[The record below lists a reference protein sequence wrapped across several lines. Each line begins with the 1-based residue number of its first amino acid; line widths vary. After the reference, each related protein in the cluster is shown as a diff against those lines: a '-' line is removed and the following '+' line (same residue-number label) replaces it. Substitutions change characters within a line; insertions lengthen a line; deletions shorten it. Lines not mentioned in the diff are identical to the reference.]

1 MSDFGFE
8 RLGLRLEFGFF
19 EKTKSEIPFDNLMP
33 PCMKGFPSGYC
44 VFAISLAS
52 FPNKQNIPGQTC
64 LYSCQK
70 VKISLRARGRKKMS
84 ANKDK
89 KKKKKKK
96 TALVICRDRKQFWT
110 TQTQFWQWVREGV
123 ITKTDDSPLTGTFTR
138 EHEELLVLLSNTVLN
153 LAHPNH
159 MREALLSRRVGLA
172 RK

>member
-1 MSDFGFE
+1 MCLAAFLKTPMS
-8 RLGLRLEFGFF
+8 
-19 EKTKSEIPFDNLMP
+19 KAVST
-33 PCMKGFPSGYC
+33 
-44 VFAISLAS
+44 
-52 FPNKQNIPGQTC
+52 
-64 LYSCQK
+64 
-70 VKISLRARGRKKMS
+70 
-84 ANKDK
+84 KDK

-96 TALVICRDRKQFWT
+96 TALVICKDRKEFWT

-123 ITKTDDSPLTGTFTR
+123 VTKTADNPLTGTFKR